1 MQTGTQSLDSRRLG
15 NDGGAADAASAFVK
29 TFPCT
34 GCGAK
39 LSFAPGTTTL
49 KCEYCGTSNA
59 FEEDDTRIEELDFDT
74 YLKALEGKQETIE
87 DEHVKCEKC
96 GAEQNLPSN
105 LFASRCTFCGV
116 AIVSKS
122 YANRRIKPKS
132 LVPFQVER
140 RAAQESFRRWVR
152 KLWLAPNDL
161 KRYAQ
166 SDAGLIGIYLPFWT
180 YDAWTSSDYRGERG
194 DDLNR
199 NESYTT
205 TNSQG
210 ETVTQTRTVRD
221 TRWTAVSG
229 HIDKFHNDVL
239 VMASRSLPADI
250 VGATE
255 RWDLMKLVPYK
266 PEYVS
271 GFQAEAYQVGL
282 RDGFPIARQVID
294 EQIASAIR
302 SDIGGDHQRILHVD
316 ARYSDIKFKHV
327 LLPVWVSAYRYRDKA
342 FRFIINGQTGEV
354 SGESPKS
361 WWKIAFLTLAIL
373 IGLFIL
379 LVLASK

>member
-1 MQTGTQSLDSRRLG
+1 MPEAAELDEKRGLSPV
-15 NDGGAADAASAFVK
+15 FVK

-49 KCEYCGTSNA
+49 KCEYCGTTNA
-59 FEEDDTRIEELDFDT
+59 FQEDDTRIEELDFNT
-74 YLKALEGKQETIE
+74 FLKALEGKQDVVEE
-87 DEHVKCEKC
+87 EHVKCDKC
-96 GAEQNLPSN
+96 GAEQNLPDN
-105 LFASRCTFCGV
+105 LFASRCTFCG
-116 AIVSKS
+116 ASIVSKS

-132 LVPFQVER
+132 LVPFQVDR
-140 RAAQESFRRWVR
+140 RAAQDSFRRWVG

-166 SDAGLIGIYLPFWT
+166 SDAGLTGVYLPFWT

-194 DDLNR
+194 DDFNR
-199 NESYTT
+199 EETY

-210 ETVTQTRTVRD
+210 QTQTRTVRE
-221 TRWTAVSG
+221 TRWTPVTG

-239 VMASRSLPADI
+239 VMASRSLPAEI

-266 PEYVS
+266 SEYVS
-271 GFQAEAYQVGL
+271 GFQAEAYAVGL
-282 RDGFPIARQVID
+282 KDGFPIARQVID
-294 EQIASAIR
+294 RQIESAIR
-302 SDIGGDHQRILHVD
+302 SDIGGDHQRISHVD
-316 ARYSDIKFKHV
+316 VRYSDIKFKHV
-327 LLPVWVSAYRYRDKA
+327 LLPVWVSAYRYRDKP

-373 IGLFIL
+373 LVFLVL
-379 LVLASK
+379 LVLAGR

>member
-1 MQTGTQSLDSRRLG
+1 
-15 NDGGAADAASAFVK
+15 
-29 TFPCT
+29 
-34 GCGAK
+34 
-39 LSFAPGTTTL
+39 
-49 KCEYCGTSNA
+49 
-59 FEEDDTRIEELDFDT
+59 
-74 YLKALEGKQETIE
+74 
-87 DEHVKCEKC
+87 
-96 GAEQNLPSN
+96 
-105 LFASRCTFCGV
+105 
-116 AIVSKS
+116 
-122 YANRRIKPKS
+122 
-132 LVPFQVER
+132 
-140 RAAQESFRRWVR
+140 VR
-152 KLWLAPNDL
+152 
-161 KRYAQ
+161 
-166 SDAGLIGIYLPFWT
+166 
-180 YDAWTSSDYRGERG
+180 E
-194 DDLNR
+194 
-199 NESYTT
+199 
-205 TNSQG
+205 
-210 ETVTQTRTVRD
+210 
-221 TRWTAVSG
+221 TRWTSVSG

-239 VMASRSLPADI
+239 VMASRSLPAEI

-316 ARYSDIKFKHV
+316 ASYSDIKFKHV

-379 LVLASK
+379 LVLAGK

>member
-1 MQTGTQSLDSRRLG
+1 MQS
-15 NDGGAADAASAFVK
+15 ASPARAEESAPVFVK

-39 LSFAPGTTTL
+39 LSFAPGTSTL
-49 KCEYCGTSNA
+49 QCEYCGTTNA
-59 FEEDDTRIEELDFDT
+59 FREDDSRIEELDFNT

-87 DEHVKCEKC
+87 EEHVKCEKC

-132 LVPFQVER
+132 LVPFQVDR
-140 RAAQESFRRWVR
+140 RAAQDSFRRWVR

-166 SDAGLIGIYLPFWT
+166 SDAGLTGVYLPFWT

-194 DDLNR
+194 DDFNR
-199 NESYTT
+199 SESY

-210 ETVTQTRTVRD
+210 QTETRTVRE
-221 TRWTAVSG
+221 TRWTSVSG
-229 HIDKFHNDVL
+229 QIDKFHNDVL
-239 VMASRSLPADI
+239 VMASRSLPSDI
-250 VGATE
+250 VDATA

-282 RDGFPIARQVID
+282 KEGFPIARETID
-294 EQIASAIR
+294 DQIASAIR
-302 SDIGGDHQRILHVD
+302 SDIGGDHQRIHQVNT
-316 ARYSDIKFKHV
+316 RYSDIKFKHV
-327 LLPVWVSAYRYRDKA
+327 LLPVWVSAYRYRDKP

-354 SGESPKS
+354 SGQSPKS
-361 WWKIAFLTLAIL
+361 AWKIAFLVLAIL
-373 IGLFIL
+373 LGFFIL
-379 LVLASK
+379 LALGSR

>member
-1 MQTGTQSLDSRRLG
+1 VQVDAGV
-15 NDGGAADAASAFVK
+15 AAARSDDAPTFVK

-39 LSFAPGTTTL
+39 LSFAPGTSTL
-49 KCEYCGTSNA
+49 KCEYCGTTNA
-59 FEEDDTRIEELDFDT
+59 FREDDARIEELDFDT
-74 YLKALEGKQETIE
+74 FLKALEGKQETVE
-87 DEHVKCEKC
+87 EEHVRCDKC

-105 LFASRCTFCGV
+105 LFASRCTFCAA

-132 LVPFQVER
+132 LVPFQVDRR
-140 RAAQESFRRWVR
+140 RAQDSFRTWVR

-166 SDAGLIGIYLPFWT
+166 SDPGLTGVYLPFWT
-180 YDAWTSSDYRGERG
+180 YDAWSASDYRGERG
-194 DDLNR
+194 DDFNR
-199 NESYTT
+199 NETYTT

-210 ETVTQTRTVRD
+210 ESVTQTRTVRE
-221 TRWTAVSG
+221 TRWTSVTG
-229 HIDKFHNDVL
+229 HVDKFHNDVL

-282 RDGFPIARQVID
+282 KEGFPLARAVID
-294 EQIASAIR
+294 EQIRYAIER
-302 SDIGGDHQRILHVD
+302 DIGGDHQRVHSVST
-316 ARYSDIKFKHV
+316 RYSDVKFKHV
-327 LLPVWVSAYRYRDKA
+327 LLPVWVSAYRYRGKP

-361 WWKIAFLTLAIL
+361 AWKIAFLVIAIL
-373 IGLFIL
+373 LGLFIL
-379 LVLASK
+379 LVLGSR